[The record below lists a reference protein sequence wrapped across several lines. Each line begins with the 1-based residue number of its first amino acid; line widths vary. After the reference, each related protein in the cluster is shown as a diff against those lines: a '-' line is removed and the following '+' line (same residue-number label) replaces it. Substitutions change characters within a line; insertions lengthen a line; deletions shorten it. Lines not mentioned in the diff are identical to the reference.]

1 VTFWIVCINPGWWIP
16 SRFKKRLIKQN
27 PFNLTPVNLA
37 LKDGSARTES
47 FTFYNPPPKKASSV
61 KQADLRDRFKN
72 ACRDV
77 YTSNNMASPYPLSS
91 ASSNSSSV
99 KTPENKERAL
109 MNRNWRYPKLPVV
122 TLLLIKGVKVVN
134 TVICHRCTENNFVRT
149 ECHGRL
155 YKCLEFQF
163 TAKI

>member
-1 VTFWIVCINPGWWIP
+1 
-16 SRFKKRLIKQN
+16 
-27 PFNLTPVNLA
+27 
-37 LKDGSARTES
+37 
-47 FTFYNPPPKKASSV
+47 V

-109 MNRNWRYPKLPVV
+109 MNRN
-122 TLLLIKGVKVVN
+122 
-134 TVICHRCTENNFVRT
+134 
-149 ECHGRL
+149 
-155 YKCLEFQF
+155 
-163 TAKI
+163 